1 MNMKKLTNI
10 EFIERFEGIRKD
22 ILSMAEENNLVKENI
37 CVFENELIG
46 TERSVELKLIYCYD
60 DEIMEIHERFKKH
73 LYINLNW
80 KDEEKKEEILKVMDY
95 FIRQILEKKY
105 NHYLSLANN
114 KYEELKEIMKFV
126 PEKYYIGIPYDL
138 LGILELVKVNK
149 KSITCL
155 DTLDNKVYL
164 TEEILNKLYIP
175 NDTLRVYAK

>member
-95 FIRQILEKKY
+95 FTRQILEKKY

-164 TEEILNKLYIP
+164 TEEVLNKLYIP

>member
-1 MNMKKLTNI
+1 MKKLINI
-10 EFIERFEGIRKD
+10 EFIGKFEEVKKN
-22 ILSMAEENNLVKENI
+22 ILSIAEENNLSKENI
-37 CVFENELIG
+37 YVLENELIG
-46 TERSVELKLIYCYD
+46 TERSIELKLIYCYD
-60 DEIMEIHERFKKH
+60 DEIMEIHEHFKKH
-73 LYINLNW
+73 LYINLTW
-80 KDEEKKEEILKVMDY
+80 EKEYIKKSISEVMDY
-95 FIRQILEKKY
+95 FIRQTLEKKY

-114 KYEELKEIMKFV
+114 KFEQLKEIIEYV

-175 NDTLRVYAK
+175 NDTLRVYNK

>member
-1 MNMKKLTNI
+1 MEKLINI
-10 EFIERFEGIRKD
+10 EFIDRFEGVRKD

-37 CVFENELIG
+37 YVFENELIG
-46 TERSVELKLIYCYD
+46 TERSIELKLIYCYD
-60 DEIMEIHERFKKH
+60 DKIMEIHEHFKKH

-80 KDEEKKEEILKVMDY
+80 NNEEKKEVILEAMDY
-95 FIRQILEKKY
+95 FTRQILEKKY

-114 KYEELKEIMKFV
+114 KYEQLKEIMEYIPK
-126 PEKYYIGIPYDL
+126 KYYIGIPYDL

-164 TEEILNKLYIP
+164 TKEILDKLYIP
-175 NDTLRVYAK
+175 NDTLRVYNK

>member
-1 MNMKKLTNI
+1 MEKLTNI
-10 EFIERFEGIRKD
+10 EFIERFEGVRKD

-37 CVFENELIG
+37 YVVENELIG
-46 TERSVELKLIYCYD
+46 TERSIELKLYYFYD
-60 DEIMEIHERFKKH
+60 DKIMGINERFKKH
-73 LYINLNW
+73 LYINLKW
-80 KDEEKKEEILKVMDY
+80 KNEDIKEEILKVMDY
-95 FIRQILEKKY
+95 FTRQILEKKY

-114 KYEELKEIMKFV
+114 KYEELKEIMKYI
-126 PEKYYIGIPYDL
+126 PKKYYIGIPYDL

-155 DTLDNKVYL
+155 DSLDNKVYL

>member
-138 LGILELVKVNK
+138 LGVLELVKVNK

>member
-164 TEEILNKLYIP
+164 TEEVLNKLYIP

>member
-1 MNMKKLTNI
+1 MKKLTNI
-10 EFIERFEGIRKD
+10 EFIERFEGVRKD
-22 ILSMAEENNLVKENI
+22 ILSIAEENNLVKENI
-37 CVFENELIG
+37 YVVENELVG
-46 TERSVELKLIYCYD
+46 TERSIELKLYYFYD
-60 DEIMEIHERFKKH
+60 DKIMEIHERFKKH

-80 KDEEKKEEILKVMDY
+80 NNEEKKEVILEVMDY
-95 FIRQILEKKY
+95 FTRQILEKKY

-114 KYEELKEIMKFV
+114 KLEELKEIMEYIPK
-126 PEKYYIGIPYDL
+126 KYYIGIPYDL

-175 NDTLRVYAK
+175 NDTLRVYKK

>member
-10 EFIERFEGIRKD
+10 EFIERFEGVRKE

-164 TEEILNKLYIP
+164 TEEVLNKLYIP

>member
-46 TERSVELKLIYCYD
+46 TERSIELKLIYCYD

-164 TEEILNKLYIP
+164 TEEVLNKLYIP

>member
-1 MNMKKLTNI
+1 MSMEKLINI
-10 EFIERFEGIRKD
+10 EFIERFEGVRQD
-22 ILSMAEENNLVKENI
+22 ILSIAEENNLVKENI
-37 CVFENELIG
+37 YVVENELVG
-46 TERSVELKLIYCYD
+46 TERSIELKLYYFYD
-60 DEIMEIHERFKKH
+60 DEIMGIHERFKEN
-73 LYINLNW
+73 LYINLKW
-80 KDEEKKEEILKVMDY
+80 KDDEKKEEILKVMDY

-114 KYEELKEIMKFV
+114 KYEELKEIMEYV
-126 PEKYYIGIPYDL
+126 PEKYYIAIPYDL

-175 NDTLRVYAK
+175 NDTLRVYKK

>member
-22 ILSMAEENNLVKENI
+22 ILSMAEENNLAKENI
-37 CVFENELIG
+37 YVLENELVG
-46 TERSVELKLIYCYD
+46 TERSIELKLYYFYD
-60 DEIMEIHERFKKH
+60 DKIMEIHERFKKH

-80 KDEEKKEEILKVMDY
+80 NNEEKKEVILEVMDY
-95 FIRQILEKKY
+95 FTRQILEKKY

-114 KYEELKEIMKFV
+114 KLEELKEIMEYIPK
-126 PEKYYIGIPYDL
+126 KYYIGIPYDL

-175 NDTLRVYAK
+175 NDTLRVYKK

>member
-1 MNMKKLTNI
+1 MKKLINI
-10 EFIERFEGIRKD
+10 EFIEGFEEIRKD

-37 CVFENELIG
+37 YVFENELIG
-46 TERSVELKLIYCYD
+46 TERSIELKLIYCFD
-60 DEIMEIHERFKKH
+60 DKIMEIHERFKKH
-73 LYINLNW
+73 LYINLTW
-80 KDEEKKEEILKVMDY
+80 KDDDKKEVILEAMDY
-95 FIRQILEKKY
+95 FTRQILEKKY

-114 KYEELKEIMKFV
+114 KYEELKEIMEYV

-164 TEEILNKLYIP
+164 TEETLNKLYIP
-175 NDTLRVYAK
+175 NDTLRIYNK

>member
-1 MNMKKLTNI
+1 MEKLINI
-10 EFIERFEGIRKD
+10 EFIERFEGVRQD
-22 ILSMAEENNLVKENI
+22 ILSIAEENNLVKENI
-37 CVFENELIG
+37 YVFENELVG
-46 TERSVELKLIYCYD
+46 TERSIELKLIYCFD
-60 DEIMEIHERFKKH
+60 DEVMEIHEHFKKH

-80 KDEEKKEEILKVMDY
+80 KEEEKKEEILKVMDC
-95 FIRQILEKKY
+95 FTRQILEKKY

-114 KYEELKEIMKFV
+114 KYEELKEIMEYV

>member
-1 MNMKKLTNI
+1 MEKLTNI
-10 EFIERFEGIRKD
+10 EFIERFEGVRKD

-37 CVFENELIG
+37 YVVENELVG
-46 TERSVELKLIYCYD
+46 TERSIELKLYYFYD
-60 DEIMEIHERFKKH
+60 DEIMGINERFKKH
-73 LYINLNW
+73 LYINLKW
-80 KDEEKKEEILKVMDY
+80 KNEDIKEEILKVMDY

-114 KYEELKEIMKFV
+114 KYEELKEIMEYV
-126 PEKYYIGIPYDL
+126 PKKYYIGIPYDL
-138 LGILELVKVNK
+138 LGILELIKVNK

>member
-1 MNMKKLTNI
+1 MNMEKLTNI

-22 ILSMAEENNLVKENI
+22 ILSMAEENNLVKKNI
-37 CVFENELIG
+37 YVIENELVG
-46 TERSVELKLIYCYD
+46 TERSIELKLIYCYD
-60 DEIMEIHERFKKH
+60 DGIMEIHEHFKKH
-73 LYINLNW
+73 LYINLKW

-95 FIRQILEKKY
+95 FRRQILEKKY

-114 KYEELKEIMKFV
+114 KFEELKEIMEYV
-126 PEKYYIGIPYDL
+126 PKKYYIGIPYDL
-138 LGILELVKVNK
+138 IGILELVKVNK

>member
-1 MNMKKLTNI
+1 MERLTNI
-10 EFIERFEGIRKD
+10 EFIEKFEGVRKD
-22 ILSMAEENNLVKENI
+22 ILSIAEENNLVKENI
-37 CVFENELIG
+37 YVVENELVG
-46 TERSVELKLIYCYD
+46 TERSIELKLFYFYD

-73 LYINLNW
+73 LYINLTW
-80 KDEEKKEEILKVMDY
+80 KDDEKKEVILEAMDY
-95 FIRQILEKKY
+95 FTRQILEKKY

-114 KYEELKEIMKFV
+114 KYEQLKEIMEYV

-155 DTLDNKVYL
+155 DSLDNKVYL

-175 NDTLRVYAK
+175 NDTLRVYNK